1 MYHKN
6 TRGYKVFWVHRISGL
21 LILGYLY
28 LHLVLLSA
36 ILLPSGAAHFNA
48 VARFV
53 EQSGFKPGFIV
64 AEIVLFAIIVV
75 HALNGI
81 RLIAADFGA
90 MIRENRLAIWL
101 TMGVGAVLVFI
112 AVLMLFPHI
121 AG

>member
-6 TRGYKVFWVHRISGL
+6 TRGYKAFWVHRISGL

-28 LHLVLLSA
+28 LHLALLSA

-48 VARFV
+48 VARVV
-53 EQSGFKPGFIV
+53 EQPGFVV
-64 AEIVLFAIIVV
+64 ADIVLFAIIVA

-101 TMGVGAVLVFI
+101 TMGVGALMVFI
-112 AVLMLFPHI
+112 AVLMLLPNI